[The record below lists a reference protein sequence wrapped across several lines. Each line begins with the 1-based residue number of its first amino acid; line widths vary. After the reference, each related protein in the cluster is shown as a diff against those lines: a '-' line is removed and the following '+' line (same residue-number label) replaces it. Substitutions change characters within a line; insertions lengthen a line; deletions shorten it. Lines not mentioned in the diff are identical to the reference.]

1 MFQKG
6 LKVMMVIG
14 TLLLVGLITTLIIR
28 ECQAENEVQK
38 TEVVVN
44 K

>member
-6 LKVMMVIG
+6 LKVMMIIG
-14 TLLLVGLITTLIIR
+14 TLVLVGLLTTLIIR
-28 ECQAENEVQK
+28 ECQSEKADKAQI
-38 TEVVVN
+38 EVV